1 MISGGKAARAR
12 LLLCFILE
20 ISSPRM
26 SRRFLPTKTIAR
38 ATTVIEITQPMKIHS
53 TLPSLKA
60 VLYSGL
66 LLGASLVC
74 SATSSAKEFKLPNDE
89 FAIASIDIP
98 ASWKPEAV
106 DKGVEAQTE
115 DASFYISIVAA
126 GTDKGV
132 TEDVEA
138 TKDMLKEHKV
148 KIDESTQKTGEG
160 NVNGFPTKSF
170 TIKGKDEDGPCTVTI
185 LIVAIKD
192 KAVVI
197 TYWFTDADL
206 AKHEKEVDTIQKSL
220 KAGS

>member
-1 MISGGKAARAR
+1 LLPRQWERYVLSYIS
-12 LLLCFILE
+12 E
-20 ISSPRM
+20 IKIQKNEEF
-26 SRRFLPTKTIAR
+26 SRKRSLTRNTSL
-38 ATTVIEITQPMKIHS
+38 MKIHN
-53 TLPSLKA
+53 TLKA
-60 VLYSGL
+60 IIYSGFL
-66 LLGASLVC
+66 VGASLAFP
-74 SATSSAKEFKLPNDE
+74 ATSSAKVFKLPNDD
-89 FAIASIDIP
+89 FAIATVDIP
-98 ASWKPEAV
+98 ASWKPEVV
-106 DKGVEAQTE
+106 DNGVEAQT
-115 DASFYISIVAA
+115 DDTSFYISIVAA

-132 TEDVEA
+132 EEDVKA

-170 TIKGKDEDGPCTVTI
+170 TIKGKDEDGPCTITI

-206 AKHEKEVDTIQKSL
+206 AKHEKEVDDIQKSL